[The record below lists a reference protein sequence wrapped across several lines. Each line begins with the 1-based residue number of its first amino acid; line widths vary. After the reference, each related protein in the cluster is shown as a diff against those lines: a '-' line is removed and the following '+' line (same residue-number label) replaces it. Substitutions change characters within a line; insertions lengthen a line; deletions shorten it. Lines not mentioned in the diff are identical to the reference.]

1 MCMRE
6 IGSMNYGMIY
16 FRNRKI
22 RKIFYS
28 LRMLIKYIQSIQYIY
43 IKVSLDYLPKK
54 NRFEKKRRR
63 KGERDKMFFSLSDS
77 REQK

>member
-28 LRMLIKYIQSIQYIY
+28 LRMLIKYIVHPIDSIY
-43 IKVSLDYLPKK
+43 ISKYLSIIY
-54 NRFEKKRRR
+54 RRR
-63 KGERDKMFFSLSDS
+63 IVS
-77 REQK
+77 RRKEEEKASEIKCSSR

>member
-43 IKVSLDYLPKK
+43 QSISRLFTEEESFREEKK
-54 NRFEKKRRR
+54 KKRRAR
-63 KGERDKMFFSLSDS
+63 
-77 REQK
+77 

>member
-43 IKVSLDYLPKK
+43 QSISRLFTEKEERRKK
-54 NRFEKKRRR
+54 KKRRAR
-63 KGERDKMFFSLSDS
+63 
-77 REQK
+77 